1 MQHFLQT
8 LSSKLRVLK
17 RRRGDVN
24 NGDMSLKNKNYIN
37 QNILSSVNNILNSYD
52 DKFVLSAIYEDI
64 LHPVIDEAITRKE
77 DNLESSEQDFSSES
91 PQVNDFIKRPVK
103 PFKVRDK
110 NFPKPTLIV
119 NNNGHFTYQ
128 IPAKDTIVRQYNA
141 VQTIPLRET
150 RYGKRMKKGIERL
163 YSSVPKWQYAL
174 QLVAMG
180 IFALMIPAGIVQL
193 GWIDVIIVHESIC

>member
-1 MQHFLQT
+1 MSHFLQSP
-8 LSSKLRVLK
+8 SSKLKIVK
-17 RRRGDVN
+17 RRKGN
-24 NGDMSLKNKNYIN
+24 YKNQGLSQENKNYIN

-64 LHPVIDEAITRKE
+64 LNPVIDEAITRKE
-77 DNLESSEQDFSSES
+77 ESMVLQEEDVSNEV
-91 PQVNDFIKRPVK
+91 PQVNDFIKRPVE
-103 PFKVRDK
+103 PYKVKDK
-110 NFPKPTLIV
+110 NYPKPTLIV
-119 NNNGHFTYQ
+119 NNNGDFKYQ
-128 IPAKDTIVRQYNA
+128 TPAKDTIVRHYNTM
-141 VQTIPLRET
+141 QTIPLRET

-193 GWIDVIIVHESIC
+193 G